1 MNILE
6 VFAESTGEAW
16 EKLGLALLD
25 SGEETTVNN
34 VPVVEIR
41 WLSIHVGKPL
51 QEPRIHRRFEKFCE
65 RINLK
70 DELMPEAY
78 LLQITKQVTE
88 GYWWEVYGKPIWE
101 QVPKL
106 EALLKERPSYNKPSI
121 TVRNSKIHLGEQNT
135 PCLVYLAFQVRN
147 GKLDLGVHF
156 DTNAIEFIQGN
167 MYGLAEL
174 QRIFAEKIGV
184 KVNAY
189 QHFVDSLSVN
199 KNHLAH
205 LKEVLK

>member
-1 MNILE
+1 VNALE

-16 EKLGLALLD
+16 EKLSLALLD

-34 VPVVEIR
+34 EPIVEIR
-41 WLSIHVGKPL
+41 WLSIHVGKGL

-70 DELMPEAY
+70 DEWRPEAY

-101 QVPKL
+101 QMPKL
-106 EALLKERPSYNKPSI
+106 EDLLKESPFYNKPSI
-121 TVRNSKIHLGEQNT
+121 TIRNSKIHLGEQNT
-135 PCLVYLAFQVRN
+135 PCLVYLTFQIRN
-147 GKLDLGVHF
+147 EKLDLGVHF

-167 MYGLAEL
+167 MYGLTEL
-174 QRIFAEKIGV
+174 QRILAEKIEV
-184 KVNAY
+184 KANAY
-189 QHFVDSLSVN
+189 WHFIDSLFVN
-199 KNHLAH
+199 KNHLVY
-205 LKEVLK
+205 LKEVFK